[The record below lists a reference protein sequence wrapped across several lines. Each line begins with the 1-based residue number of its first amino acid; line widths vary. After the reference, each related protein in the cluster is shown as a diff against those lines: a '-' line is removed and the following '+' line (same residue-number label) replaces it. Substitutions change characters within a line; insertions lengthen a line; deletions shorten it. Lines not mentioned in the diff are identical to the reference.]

1 MLAEFSFSRKT
12 RKRNWPNVQS
22 SWPNKLGQQRIYCI
36 YISKVSR
43 FVLIKDLIMR
53 AGRESLL
60 CLQQNKPSR
69 VVYVFFGL
77 TVFCRFL
84 RLYRRYCP
92 QITNFVSLLHA
103 TFFSAGSRQAIP
115 SGQDGSMMP
124 SWVANQNTVF
134 LSVTVFSP
142 KTSREETLDA
152 VSLKGARCVSGQ
164 KSISFKPCPGIYLSL
179 KVIETI
185 LVFANKAK

>member
-1 MLAEFSFSRKT
+1 
-12 RKRNWPNVQS
+12 
-22 SWPNKLGQQRIYCI
+22 
-36 YISKVSR
+36 
-43 FVLIKDLIMR
+43 MR

-124 SWVANQNTVF
+124 SWVANQNTGFVHIAHERCQRYDTERYF
-134 LSVTVFSP
+134 KNYNFPQCLS
-142 KTSREETLDA
+142 
-152 VSLKGARCVSGQ
+152 
-164 KSISFKPCPGIYLSL
+164 
-179 KVIETI
+179 
-185 LVFANKAK
+185 